1 MLHLFVHKANQV
13 RAMRGVKEVGEG
25 EGGDA
30 CVGLMRQLKAG
41 GGEELCR
48 LHLVCACATKLHSGW
63 RLNGWRLN
71 GWRLNAVGQ
80 VVHLWMQ
87 AMGVKHALPTA
98 AIPTMVGDGSRCK

>member
-41 GGEELCR
+41 GGEGLCR
-48 LHLVCACATKLHSGW
+48 LHLVCACATKLHS
-63 RLNGWRLN
+63 